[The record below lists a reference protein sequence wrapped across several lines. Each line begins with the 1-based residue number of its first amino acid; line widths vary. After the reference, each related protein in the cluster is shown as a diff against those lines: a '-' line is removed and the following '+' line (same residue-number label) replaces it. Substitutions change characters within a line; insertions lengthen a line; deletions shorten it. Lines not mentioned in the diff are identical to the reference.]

1 MAITKNKPRK
11 TCTTE
16 TPSPR
21 QPDRDPAEQASKRA
35 RRAPEEIIDME
46 ILQDSPG
53 TTAIGDSPNLPM
65 YTPPSSAEK
74 GKPPSPPDREGEIE
88 YLSESWWGDDR
99 DLQRADS
106 PAAEFCKLGVPERTK
121 ADEQGVRHQH
131 FHHLPAVTNCSLH
144 TTETNKY
151 GFPVEGHPQIKITGL
166 RETQGYAL
174 LYLRY
179 LQDLIQQSALS
190 NQERVFNYEDTNILT
205 NEEGVVYQ
213 IDLAFKTRLLAPIFI
228 FNTNFLVPMFVQPE
242 MWADPGAERVL
253 PNVYV
258 WSPPIY
264 TAGPMRLRTVQ
275 ISSPHFAGLA
285 AGDVAGVITQH
296 STHNW
301 GGAEGITRIR
311 KGDWGEPEEDA
322 ELREVVLLETVIP
335 EHADKIT
342 HDKDLDFGFPTTR
355 GLLPA
360 TELKREAG
368 RREVA
373 VIDYSERAWLEH
385 RGALVRAITD
395 KLSKLAVSAGLKS
408 GYGRDSSLVFQK
420 HLSTPKWAPSDSR
433 QESLLQWKRNTNVTF
448 NFYAVFTQEAYD
460 ILADAGTQTVKIV
473 VGKDPQTE
481 EDIIT
486 PVTVEVGQWSERG
499 AKSQQRNPRQPRA
512 RDEATRAAEAAVE
525 LAQDKSTEQ
534 QAAAIQQA
542 LVNARPS
549 ASSTPETKSILKDV
563 RTELE
568 LLNSKAV
575 TAAARTETLEAAA
588 EQRHTEVTAGINS
601 FHTTYKSTG
610 EAMVTTLTALTDRI
624 TGPMGTV
631 PQAQAAEAGG
641 QNHHQAQP
649 ASGGATGK
657 PSPPDSPYRGI
668 PYTGPKPRYTI
679 PKRQKKAEGGP
690 EKKKKKSATEE
701 EFHSP
706 QLTIVTRQACRTK
719 RQHDLNLDLD

>member
-11 TCTTE
+11 TCATE

-21 QPDRDPAEQASKRA
+21 QPDREPEEQASKRA
-35 RRAPEEIIDME
+35 RRVPEEITDME

-53 TTAIGDSPNLPM
+53 STVIEDSPNLLM

-74 GKPPSPPDREGEIE
+74 GKTPSPPVRRNPVRPPA
-88 YLSESWWGDDR
+88 LARRS
-99 DLQRADS
+99 LQRADS
-106 PAAEFCKLGVPERTK
+106 PASEFCKLGVPERTK
-121 ADEQGVRHQH
+121 AEEQGVRHQH
-131 FHHLPAVTNCSLH
+131 FHHLPAVTDCSLH
-144 TTETNKY
+144 TTETNKH
-151 GFPVEGHPQIKITGL
+151 GLLVEGHPQIKITGL

-179 LQDLIQQSALS
+179 LQDLVQTALA
-190 NQERVFNYEDTNILT
+190 NQERVFNYEHTHILT
-205 NEEGVVYQ
+205 DKEGVVYQ

-228 FNTNFLVPMFVQPE
+228 FNTNFLVSMLVQTE
-242 MWADPGAERVL
+242 GWADPGEERVL

-258 WSPPIY
+258 WSPPVY

-275 ISSPHFAGLA
+275 VSSPHLAGLT
-285 AGDVAGVITQH
+285 AGDVAGIIAQRA
-296 STHNW
+296 THNW

-322 ELREVVLLETVIP
+322 ELREVALLETVSP
-335 EHADKIT
+335 EHTDKIA

-373 VIDYSERAWLEH
+373 VIDYSQRAWLEH

-420 HLSTPKWAPSDSR
+420 HLGTPKWAPSDSR
-433 QESLLQWKRNTNVTF
+433 QESLLQWKRNTNNTF

-486 PVTVEVGQWSERG
+486 PVTVEVGQWSEGG

-512 RDEATRAAEAAVE
+512 RNEATRAAETAVK

-534 QAAAIQQA
+534 LAAAIQQA
-542 LVNARPS
+542 LVNARPP
-549 ASSTPETKSILKDV
+549 ASTTPETKSILKDV

-568 LLNSKAV
+568 LLNSKAA
-575 TAAARTETLEAAA
+575 TAAARTESLEAAA
-588 EQRHTEVTAGINS
+588 EQRHTEVTAGITS

-624 TGPMGTV
+624 TGPMGMV

-641 QNHHQAQP
+641 QSHHQAQP
-649 ASGGATGK
+649 APGGATGK

-668 PYTGPKPRYTI
+668 PYTGPKPKYTI

-690 EKKKKKSATEE
+690 ERKKKKTAIEE
-701 EFHSP
+701 EVHSP
-706 QLTIVTRQACRTK
+706 QLTIVTRQAGRTK
-719 RQHDLNLDLD
+719 RQHDLDFDLD